1 MENITVNEEIAKFH
15 GWRHRPTPKGQ
26 GKGYWDFQLWG
37 KAAFNST
44 AFQYHRSWEWLMPVV
59 EKITRHVYDED
70 VLDNVVIKETAF
82 LRTFGMVSPE
92 GKQMVRFN
100 RCALFEADTLI
111 EATYQAVVDWIRQ
124 YNNLTGGQPTT
135 EQEVP

>member
-1 MENITVNEEIAKFH
+1 MENITANEQIAVFIGFKFAFER
-15 GWRHRPTPKGQ
+15 GHRIYNVPKE
-26 GKGYWDFQLWG
+26 YLFQVQAP
-37 KAAFNST
+37 KCSNVKFNFDTS
-44 AFQYHRSWEWLMPVV
+44 FDWLMPVV

-124 YNNLTGGQPTT
+124 YNNLTRDSR
-135 EQEVP
+135 